1 MHVPVS
7 WHLKREGVFMNR
19 LLRVVESNV
28 FVGNSL
34 VDMYAKFGSIE
45 DAWRVF
51 SRMPMCNV
59 VAWTAIILDHVKC
72 GQGQQAL
79 AFYQQMYLE
88 GVEPNP
94 AYLVGVSIMAL
105 EEGRCVHQ
113 QIIQS
118 GYKSDVFVGNC
129 LIDMYAK
136 CGSIEDAGRVFNR
149 MAMHDVIAW
158 SAIKCGQGHKV
169 LELSQQM
176 QSEGVQPDPGI
187 FVTMLNACASV
198 VALEEGFQVK
208 KQISQSNSHSDIF
221 TGSSLVDMYMPN
233 VGSLRTLGGC
243 SMGCLPIMLSV
254 GMP

>member
-51 SRMPMCNV
+51 SRVPMCNV

-72 GQGQQAL
+72 GEGQQAL

-94 AYLVGVSIMAL
+94 AYFVGVSIMAL

-113 QIIQS
+113 QINQS
-118 GYKSDVFVGNC
+118 GYKSDVFV
-129 LIDMYAK
+129 
-136 CGSIEDAGRVFNR
+136 
-149 MAMHDVIAW
+149 
-158 SAIKCGQGHKV
+158 
-169 LELSQQM
+169 
-176 QSEGVQPDPGI
+176 GVQPDPGI

-198 VALEEGFQVK
+198 VALEEGFQVE
-208 KQISQSNSHSDIF
+208 KQISQSSSHSDIF
-221 TGSSLVDMYMPN
+221 TGSCLVDTYMPN